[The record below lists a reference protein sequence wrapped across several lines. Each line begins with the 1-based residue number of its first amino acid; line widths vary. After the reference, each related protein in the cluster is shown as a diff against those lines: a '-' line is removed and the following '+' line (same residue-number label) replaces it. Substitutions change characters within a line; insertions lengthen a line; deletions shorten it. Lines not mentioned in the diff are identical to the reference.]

1 MRLEN
6 DDNKIADELS
16 GIAADTLHEARK
28 HKPIIPMILG
38 ALCII
43 AVAIFA
49 TTIVPLIGSA
59 TAVGQTVGVTSGNTA
74 GMAVGSVEG
83 VMQGVPSGY
92 EKGKEEGLS
101 AKDTVAEIA
110 TAIENNAKG
119 LGSLT
124 VLVANVDLTTYHE
137 VGGKYGALYLSRG
150 SAVFTIDLNKMN
162 VTYKEGL
169 ISIVLPKPKAEI
181 TIDPSET
188 EKIEEWQKKYFDG
201 TDSEGFKAYLNTF
214 KAMKSV
220 SEDEIENYSVLQE
233 RATESAIKQVEEI
246 ANAARGNNDIDV
258 TVSIQSN

>member
-1 MRLEN
+1 MRHEN
-6 DDNKIADELS
+6 DENRIADELS

-43 AVAIFA
+43 AIAVFV
-49 TTIVPLIGSA
+49 TTIVPLIGNA
-59 TAVGQTVGVTSGNTA
+59 KLAGQTVGEASGNTA

-83 VMQGVPSGY
+83 AMQGVPSGY
-92 EKGKEEGLS
+92 EEGKTEGLS

-119 LGSLT
+119 LGTLT
-124 VLVANVDLTTYHE
+124 VLVANVDMTTYHE
-137 VGGKYGALYLSRG
+137 LGEKYGALYLSRG
-150 SAVFTIDLNKMN
+150 SAVFTVDLNQMT

-181 TIDPSET
+181 TINPSET
-188 EKIEEWQKKYFDG
+188 EKIEEWQNKYFDG
-201 TDSEGFKAYLNTF
+201 TTSEGFQGYLNTF

-220 SEDEIENYSVLQE
+220 SEDKVANYSELQE
-233 RATESAIKQVEEI
+233 RATSSAIKQVEEL
-246 ANAARGNNDIDV
+246 ANAVRGNNDIAV